1 MHETVYLFH
10 FCRTNDKSRPSMY
23 SSFAGDRNYFP
34 FWARKCGCAE
44 CIIAGDKPETNSL
57 HNQNCYNNSQ
67 QRDHFRPKTNGYSQA
82 LQKMGRHG
90 EDRDLNGQCTMGNG
104 NGIAVWPKNDRLT
117 SLTDM
122 MQTRDFDTYIQNP
135 VDPRTSSFNQSAVC
149 SQSATTP
156 VAHETILSSRLLTR
170 TDSVLKG
177 NEAVAN
183 YWPWHATSG
192 EISFHN
198 QQHLTSIHQTCS
210 TKQSSRDPRLKSKS
224 EKCNG
229 SGALTP
235 NKNSIYQGHD
245 NFLPVSGTQKVF
257 RDAEH
262 QSEDS
267 NRKGYR
273 EEMKQSSRQGET
285 TTATWWNFST
295 MDQHPKLAQAP
306 SVYPATER
314 KGDLSGDDWNVQRS
328 WGKQPMQL
336 TLSEI
341 PNKHDVN
348 EKISCSTIPL
358 SNFSWNH
365 TSLPHEKSYRTS
377 EEKPQKGTKWTIKK
391 RFDDIDSKN
400 SSHQKQ
406 QKSRINKKD
415 LENLQDTKI
424 LEIYAREE
432 RIRNLKALLAKQE
445 QALDVLRFQRK
456 QYSSDELSFIN
467 ITRNE
472 TPYHKSSGKEEI
484 VQYKEESCSSPFAKL
499 PGESLKRRWLKTS
512 SAEDQLDHKPP
523 EKIVKRNETDSHGTL
538 SEDGNQ
544 NLSNAEFTA
553 LEGLVRLS
561 KD

>member
-1 MHETVYLFH
+1 
-10 FCRTNDKSRPSMY
+10 MY
-23 SSFAGDRNYFP
+23 SSFSGDGSYFP

-44 CIIAGDKPETNSL
+44 CIIAGDKPAANFLHDRNS
-57 HNQNCYNNSQ
+57 YKNSQ
-67 QRDHFRPKTNGYSQA
+67 QRDYFSQKTNGYSQA
-82 LQKMGRHG
+82 LQKKERLG
-90 EDRDLNGQCTMGNG
+90 EDRVLNAQRTLGNG

-117 SLTDM
+117 SLTDK
-122 MQTRDFDTYIQNP
+122 MQTRDFDIYIQNP

-156 VAHETILSSRLLTR
+156 VADESISSTRLLTR
-170 TDSVLKG
+170 TESVLKG

-183 YWPWHATSG
+183 NWPWHATSG
-192 EISFHN
+192 ETSFHN
-198 QQHLTSIHQTCS
+198 QQHLPSIHQTCF
-210 TKQSSRDPRLKSKS
+210 TQQSSRDPRLRSKR
-224 EKCNG
+224 EKFNG
-229 SGALTP
+229 SGALTS
-235 NKNSIYQGHD
+235 NKNSIYQSHD
-245 NFLPVSGTQKVF
+245 NFLPISGTGKLF
-257 RDAEH
+257 RDEH
-262 QSEDS
+262 QSEDN
-267 NRKGYR
+267 NRRRYR
-273 EEMKQSSRQGET
+273 EEIKQSSRQGG
-285 TTATWWNFST
+285 TATASWWNLST
-295 MDQHPKLAQAP
+295 MDQHPTPARAP
-306 SVYPATER
+306 SVYPATEK

-336 TLSEI
+336 TQSEI

-348 EKISCSTIPL
+348 EKISCGTTPL

-377 EEKPQKGTKWTIKK
+377 EEKPQKGTKWTLKK

-400 SSHQKQ
+400 KHGTGNHNQYENDSSHQKQ

-456 QYSSDELSFIN
+456 HYFSDELSFIN

-472 TPYHKSSGKEEI
+472 TPYHKSSDKEEI
-484 VQYKEESCSSPFAKL
+484 VQYKEESCSSPGANL
-499 PGESLKRRWLKTS
+499 AGESLKRRWLKNS

-523 EKIVKRNETDSHGTL
+523 EKIEKRNETDSHGTL

>member
-1 MHETVYLFH
+1 MHETVYLVY

-23 SSFAGDRNYFP
+23 SSFSGDGSYFP

-44 CIIAGDKPETNSL
+44 CIIAGDKPAANSL
-57 HNQNCYNNSQ
+57 HDQNSYKNSE
-67 QRDHFRPKTNGYSQA
+67 QRDYFSQKTNEYSQA
-82 LQKMGRHG
+82 LQKKGRLG
-90 EDRDLNGQCTMGNG
+90 EDRVLNAQRTLGNG

-117 SLTDM
+117 SLTHKM
-122 MQTRDFDTYIQNP
+122 QNP
-135 VDPRTSSFNQSAVC
+135 VDPRKSSFNQSAVC
-149 SQSATTP
+149 SQSAL
-156 VAHETILSSRLLTR
+156 VADETISSTRLLTR

-177 NEAVAN
+177 NDSVAG

-192 EISFHN
+192 ETSFHN
-198 QQHLTSIHQTCS
+198 QQHLPSIHQTCS
-210 TKQSSRDPRLKSKS
+210 TKQSSRDPRLRSKS
-224 EKCNG
+224 E
-229 SGALTP
+229 SGALTS
-235 NKNSIYQGHD
+235 NKNSIYQSHD
-245 NFLPVSGTQKVF
+245 NFLPVSGTGKVF
-257 RDAEH
+257 RDEH
-262 QSEDS
+262 QSEDN
-267 NRKGYR
+267 NRKRYR
-273 EEMKQSSRQGET
+273 EKMKQSSRQEET
-285 TTATWWNFST
+285 ATATWWNFST
-295 MDQHPKLAQAP
+295 IDQHSKPAQAP
-306 SVYPATER
+306 SVYPATEK

-348 EKISCSTIPL
+348 EKISCGTIPL

-365 TSLPHEKSYRTS
+365 TSLPREKSYRTS
-377 EEKPQKGTKWTIKK
+377 EEKPQKGTNWTLKK

-400 SSHQKQ
+400 KHGTGNHNQYQNDSSHQKQ

-415 LENLQDTKI
+415 LENLQDAKI

-445 QALDVLRFQRK
+445 QVLDVLRFQRK
-456 QYSSDELSFIN
+456 HSFSDELSFIN

-472 TPYHKSSGKEEI
+472 TPYHKSSDKEEI
-484 VQYKEESCSSPFAKL
+484 VQYKAESCSSPGANL
-499 PGESLKRRWLKTS
+499 AGESLKRRWLKNS

-523 EKIVKRNETDSHGTL
+523 EKIEKRNETDSHGTL